1 MNVSMYMMVHG
12 RNLQWHCRERARGS
26 SCSRQRQGR
35 GATMARLCGRRQGR
49 QQHVAAARPNRAEGA
64 GGESGGEGG
73 RAGRS
78 LPSRSAWLATSVQ
91 GQHARRDRLDHW
103 GARQAKL
110 AARVCV
116 QQCVVCVALFCHFQN
131 LDAHD
136 DSNPGAF

>member
-1 MNVSMYMMVHG
+1 
-12 RNLQWHCRERARGS
+12 
-26 SCSRQRQGR
+26 
-35 GATMARLCGRRQGR
+35 MARLCGRRQGR
-49 QQHVAAARPNRAEGA
+49 QQHLAAARPNRAEGA

-78 LPSRSAWLATSVQ
+78 LLSRSAWLATSVQ